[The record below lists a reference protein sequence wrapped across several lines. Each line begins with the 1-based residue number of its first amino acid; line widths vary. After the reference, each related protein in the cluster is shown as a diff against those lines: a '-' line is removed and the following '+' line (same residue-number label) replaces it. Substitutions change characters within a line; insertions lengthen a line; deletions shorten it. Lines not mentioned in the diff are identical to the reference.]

1 MISMELGN
9 LAAPS
14 TTQAER
20 WEWRLFLK
28 AGVHS
33 KMVEGIVVRLHPS
46 FKVSQHVLTVPD
58 AAGTFWTPAIT
69 GWGVFRIMVD
79 VHFKNGGKASLS
91 HMLELATPMVSR
103 HVAIPAHLVAAAAA
117 PAAAAAAPTPW
128 APAPAS
134 VAPAPSALQQSQF
147 APMQQQAPFPQMQ
160 QMRQVPASSPRQQMG
175 WGGYPAAAVNPAAA
189 AAAVA
194 APEPITIQ
202 PGKPED
208 KKHTILALV
217 LDRSGSMSVM
227 GNEVEG
233 GANAYLDAQRK
244 ADVEDGARTS
254 IVMCTFDNSVETVHN
269 NADLT
274 TVSPITHE
282 QVAPRGC
289 TALYD
294 GIGEALAK
302 TAAIVNGLDTRPSVS
317 IFILTDGQENSSR
330 RYSKEKIAAEITKL
344 QKPENGSW
352 DFYFAAANQ
361 DAMTA
366 GGGLGMDREQC
377 IQFSGKSGAKMSQT
391 MQMTNMAY
399 QRKKK
404 SGGARKGWSHAE
416 RASCM

>member
-1 MISMELGN
+1 M
-9 LAAPS
+9 
-14 TTQAER
+14 
-20 WEWRLFLK
+20 K

-69 GWGVFRIMVD
+69 GWGVFRIMID

-91 HMLELATPMVSR
+91 HVLELATPMVSR
-103 HVAIPAHLVAAAAA
+103 HVAIPAHLVAVVAA
-117 PAAAAAAPTPW
+117 PAHLVAAPAHLVAAAAAAPTPG
-128 APAPAS
+128 AS
-134 VAPAPSALQQSQF
+134 VAPAPTL
-147 APMQQQAPFPQMQ
+147 
-160 QMRQVPASSPRQQMG
+160 PR
-175 WGGYPAAAVNPAAA
+175 WGS
-189 AAAVA
+189 
-194 APEPITIQ
+194 
-202 PGKPED
+202 KPED
-208 KKHTILALV
+208 TKHTILALV
-217 LDRSGSMSVM
+217 LDRSGSMSAM

-254 IVMCTFDNSVETVHN
+254 IVMCTFGNSVETVHN

-274 TVSPITHE
+274 TVSPVTHA
-282 QVAPRGC
+282 QVAPRGR

-294 GIGEALAK
+294 GIGEALGK

-317 IFILTDGQENSSR
+317 VFILTDGQENASR
-330 RYSKEKIAAEITKL
+330 WYSKEMIAAEITKL

-404 SGGARKGWSHAE
+404 SLGARKGWSHSE